1 VIFYKNFF
9 TDSEKSEN
17 KAKSDEKAQLTI
29 VSEHF
34 EEGFNAVIWLRSIRA

>member
-1 VIFYKNFF
+1 MFNENV
-9 TDSEKSEN
+9 TDSEKLEN

-34 EEGFNAVIWLRSIRA
+34 EEGFRRAPH